1 MSDALGRLPWRNRLE
16 PAEFARV
23 ESILREAS
31 RADLETMTRIAAE
44 LRTEPGLP
52 RQQAEIDGVIAR
64 YRAAHPE
71 TVRAHDGPQGQAAR
85 PVLDIAVEDNKR

>member
-1 MSDALGRLPWRNRLE
+1 MNGPLGRLPWRGRLE

-44 LRTEPGLP
+44 LRAEPGLP

-71 TVRAHDGPQGQAAR
+71 AVRRDERPMFDGRQDRR
-85 PVLDIAVEDNKR
+85 PESDDTAN